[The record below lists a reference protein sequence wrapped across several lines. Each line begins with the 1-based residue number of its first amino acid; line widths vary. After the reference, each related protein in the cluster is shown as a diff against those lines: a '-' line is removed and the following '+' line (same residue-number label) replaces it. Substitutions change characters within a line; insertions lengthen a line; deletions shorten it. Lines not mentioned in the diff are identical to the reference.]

1 MGPFRAVN
9 KIQFYLL
16 SLIWLRQYWLLPTAD
31 LYPKAEMGPR
41 AGWNSL
47 LIELF
52 WPKLCSNCS
61 RRSWIR
67 LWPAGNWHFRTEADL
82 FNFQCTGCKQNS
94 GFPIGKS
101 GLTANK
107 TESLLIDSR
116 TKWPWERTNMCLTPC
131 FKNCFCSFFLD
142 LNMGEMTWWYWLEDG
157 KAIWRKRLRDHCNCS
172 DIVYRVRPTIYGV
185 KFSVEKLIST
195 ESLKRLKEALHI
207 QEDGTWKVTPT
218 VIYRPEFLTCRALAL
233 KTQ

>member
-41 AGWNSL
+41 VGWNSL

-131 FKNCFCSFFLD
+131 FKICFCSFFLD

-157 KAIWRKRLRDHCNCS
+157 KAIWRKRLRDHCKLQRHCVPS
-172 DIVYRVRPTIYGV
+172 PTYNLRRQIFSWKINQHGV
-185 KFSVEKLIST
+185 VKAIKRSPSH
-195 ESLKRLKEALHI
+195 SRGRHLKSN
-207 QEDGTWKVTPT
+207 
-218 VIYRPEFLTCRALAL
+218 
-233 KTQ
+233 TQGHL